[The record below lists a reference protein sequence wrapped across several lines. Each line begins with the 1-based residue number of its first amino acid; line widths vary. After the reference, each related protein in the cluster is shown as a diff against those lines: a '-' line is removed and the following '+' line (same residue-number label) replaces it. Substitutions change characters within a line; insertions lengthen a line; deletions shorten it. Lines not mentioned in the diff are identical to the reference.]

1 MKRIFL
7 LAMVFL
13 VSSDQAWAQDGWYIG
28 TDLGI
33 MIAPGMNVNGTDND
47 WSTKCDLITNPTQA
61 EIGDGCT
68 SAPPPTSWANE
79 VDGGRG
85 ILAALAVGYRRGHLR
100 IEGEYFYQT
109 TSYDDY
115 SPTRIGDEETLTKAD
130 QELEIAD
137 GGVDDLLAHNFFG
150 NLYYDFAPN
159 SRITPYVGVG
169 AGVARVS
176 LDYFS
181 RWKRNDDPDQ
191 ITTFRDPV
199 LKARIAGTTTIGMA
213 KLSDTLLAYQA
224 VAGVD
229 YQVSERITMGF
240 KVRWV
245 NFGEFEDGAEW
256 DQLRSHESTVGRD
269 FRVRYV
275 ATTDDISF
283 WGISFNTKYQF

>member
-1 MKRIFL
+1 MRQKFL
-7 LAMVFL
+7 LVMVFL
-13 VSSDQAWAQDGWYIG
+13 VFSGQAWAQDRWYVG
-28 TDLGI
+28 MDLGVT
-33 MIAPGMNVNGTDND
+33 MAPGINVNGTDND

-61 EIGDGCT
+61 EVGDGCT
-68 SAPPPTSWANE
+68 SAPPPTAWVNE

-85 ILAALAVGYRRGHLR
+85 ILTALALGYRRGHLR
-100 IEGEYFYQT
+100 IEGEYFYRT
-109 TSYDDY
+109 TTYDDY
-115 SPTRIGDEETLTKAD
+115 SPTRIGDEESLTKAD

-137 GGVDDLLAHNFFG
+137 GGIDDLLAHNFFA

-159 SRITPYVGVG
+159 SRVMPYLGIG
-169 AGVARVS
+169 AGGARVS

-191 ITTFRDPV
+191 IKTFEDPV

-213 KLSDTLLAYQA
+213 KLADTLTGYQA
-224 VAGVD
+224 IAGVD
-229 YQVSERITMGF
+229 YQVSEPFTVGF

-245 NFGEFEDGAEW
+245 NLGEFEDGAEW
-256 DQLRSHESTVGRD
+256 NQLRSHDSTVGRG

-283 WGISFNTKYQF
+283 WGGSFNMKYQF